1 MFEEGVYANY
11 APASLYSNY
20 SNYSELE
27 VSHSPLTTNGYIQP
41 EFCIL
46 LWNIVSFIVL
56 TFLFL
61 SQ

>member
-27 VSHSPLTTNGYIQP
+27 VSHSPLTNAYIQP
-41 EFCIL
+41 EFCKFGTDL
-46 LWNIVSFIVL
+46 FIFEFMIAGVAKY
-56 TFLFL
+56 
-61 SQ
+61 